1 MKDKL
6 LSLYSHVKVHIGKS
20 ESIEKKFE
28 QSDAKPYLLDDIFV
42 ELCYIINNSE
52 YKELAVSLSIR
63 DFPFGEVNREL
74 LDMLYKYY
82 KEHQTGKIEDPA
94 DIFPECCRI
103 FSQCNV
109 TFLQPSDNIVSK
121 KELPKNAKVVSF
133 NISNCKNMI
142 FNIRPILDEKYI
154 EAKYPNLSYNTGV
167 NSAILDRFMF
177 METYQLDKPKDNIIQ
192 SSCGLTAF
200 SSEKIFQQ
208 LDDNNFRQLIN
219 SNSFGKDYNLINY
232 NLFIVNWENKRIMAM
247 RSKHLQPKNSTDAGV
262 AIGKIKNNIYGE
274 KKMRVADAIFSAYY
288 NPNMSDNDVLQIGIS
303 AQMYQE
309 KMPRGIRF
317 EDFNKYFNEKDISAN
332 II

>member
-28 QSDAKPYLLDDIFV
+28 QSEAKPYLLDDIFM

-74 LDMLYKYY
+74 LDLLYKYY
-82 KEHQTGKIEDPA
+82 TENKPSKVEDPA

-103 FSQCNV
+103 FSQCNT
-109 TFLQPSDNIVSK
+109 TFLQPSDEIITK
-121 KELPKNAKVVSF
+121 KNLPKNAKV
-133 NISNCKNMI
+133 ISSNVPNCKNMI

-167 NSAILDRFMF
+167 NSAILNRFAF
-177 METYQLDKPKDNIIQ
+177 METYQLDKPKDNIIID
-192 SSCGLTAF
+192 SL
-200 SSEKIFQQ
+200 ENIYQQ
-208 LDDNNFRQLIN
+208 LDDDSYRQLLN

-288 NPNMSDNDVLQIGIS
+288 NPNISDNDVLQIGIS